1 MADIKDV
8 TAVIAS
14 ALTEVNLAGSL
25 DVKMDGGES
34 IEGLGV
40 PSGDDVEVT
49 VVVARIGHE
58 PDIIPT
64 RDPS

>member
-14 ALTEVNLAGSL
+14 ALAEVSLAGSL

-34 IEGLGV
+34 VEVLGP
-40 PSGDDVEVT
+40 PSAGDVEVT
-49 VVVARIGHE
+49 VVVSRVGE
-58 PDIIPT
+58 GSPPDP
-64 RDPS
+64 RPDRG

>member
-14 ALTEVNLAGSL
+14 ALTEVSLAGSL

-34 IEGLGV
+34 IEVLNRHG
-40 PSGDDVEVT
+40 GDDVEVT
-49 VVVARIGHE
+49 VVVSRVGE
-58 PDIIPT
+58 GTPPDP
-64 RDPS
+64 RPDEE

>member
-14 ALTEVNLAGSL
+14 ALTEVSLAGSL

-49 VVVARIGHE
+49 VVVVRVGHE
-58 PDIIPT
+58 PNITPI
-64 RDPS
+64 RDRS

>member
-1 MADIKDV
+1 VADIKDV

-40 PSGDDVEVT
+40 RSGDDVEVT
-49 VVVARIGHE
+49 VVVTRIGYE